1 MGRTS
6 RLQASLAI
14 GIAFAVLALILSLVL
29 PSLALA
35 AGDDT
40 GLVAA
45 APDATEA
52 DQAQDQAQDQARE
65 QEQEPG
71 QVERQAEEQPVP
83 FTKKGTFYI
92 VSASNRKKALG
103 AQGDDRTNLANV
115 VVCKKRNTNLLK
127 YRLVPTGKKGVYY
140 IQNVATGRQLA
151 AKEQTARKANAQMR
165 TASKK
170 KLQRWKVMRYP
181 NGSVTFKNV
190 ATGLMLKIGGNGK
203 VGSNVNLRKASNVK
217 AQRFRLIKT
226 KKKKQ
231 ETVKLNVPCYMQSP
245 QLPTGCESVALTN
258 ALRYWGFNLDKTTI
272 ANRWLPYGSNGVYN
286 FIGNP
291 HDSSGWIICA
301 PGIAN
306 TARRY
311 LNSKKSDLKVKIYH
325 GTSLKDLR
333 HYLDEGCP
341 VIVWATDRMRS
352 PGPTRAY
359 RSGYALR
366 GNTHTMVLAGYNPKK
381 KTYFLADSI
390 SGEVWRDA
398 KRFESLFNAMGKQAV
413 VIYD

>member
-1 MGRTS
+1 M
-6 RLQASLAI
+6 AI
-14 GIAFAVLALILSLVL
+14 GFAFAVFALMVLLAV
-29 PSLALA
+29 PVHAFA
-35 AGDDT
+35 DANET

-45 APDATEA
+45 TSDAAGTE
-52 DQAQDQAQDQARE
+52 QP
-65 QEQEPG
+65 QE
-71 QVERQAEEQPVP
+71 QAEEQPVP
-83 FTKKGTFYI
+83 FTKKGTYYI
-92 VSASNRKKALG
+92 VLATNRKKAIG

-115 VVCKKRNTNLLK
+115 VVRKKRNTNLLK
-127 YRLVPTGKKGVYY
+127 YRLVPAGKKGVYY

-151 AKEQTARKANAQMR
+151 AKEQTARKANALMS
-165 TASKK
+165 TAYKT
-170 KLQRWKVMRYP
+170 KLQRWKIMRFSD
-181 NGSVTFKNV
+181 GTVTFKNT
-190 ATGLMLKIGGNGK
+190 ATGLSLNIGGSGK
-203 VGSNVNLRKASNVK
+203 IGSNVNLRKATNAK
-217 AQRFRLIKT
+217 TQKFRLIKA
-226 KKKKQ
+226 KKNKQ
-231 ETVKLNVPCYMQSP
+231 ETVKLDVPCYLQSP

-291 HDSSGWIICA
+291 HNSSGWIICA

-311 LNSKKSDLKVKIYH
+311 LDSKKSDLKVKVYH
-325 GTSLKDLR
+325 GTSLKELR

-381 KTYFLADSI
+381 GTYYLADSI

-398 KRFESLFNAMGKQAV
+398 KRFESLFNSMGKQAV
-413 VIYD
+413 VISD